1 MAATASSRRCRL
13 GIASRSTS
21 GTTLRVRPAGAGAH
35 IVREDKDMK
44 KITSSILTAAALVA
58 AVAATSVSAQAQNV
72 RVRGAIEK
80 VDGNTV
86 MVKSRDGASLKLV
99 LKDNAAVRGV
109 VKASL
114 ADVKASSNVAI
125 TSRPR
130 ADGTLEAVEL
140 RIAPAGQPFNSF
152 HADWD
157 LMPNSF
163 MTNGSLQTSVS
174 GVDGQMLTVKYK
186 VQGKPDEEKKI
197 VVTSKTIIATTVP
210 GTKEDLKPGLKV
222 FVAGAPKLPDGS
234 LDVAA
239 IQVEKEIPPPQ

>member
-1 MAATASSRRCRL
+1 MKL
-13 GIASRSTS
+13 TS
-21 GTTLRVRPAGAGAH
+21 QVF
-35 IVREDKDMK
+35 
-44 KITSSILTAAALVA
+44 VA
-58 AVAATSVSAQAQNV
+58 AMVATTFALGSVSAQAQNV

-80 VDGNTV
+80 LDGNV
-86 MVKSRDGASLKLV
+86 LMVKSREGADLKLT
-99 LKDNAAVRGV
+99 LKDNVRIAGV

-114 ADVKASSNVAI
+114 ADVKPDSNVAI

-130 ADGTLEAVEL
+130 ADGTLEAYEL

-152 HADWD
+152 HGDWD

-163 MTNGSLQTSVS
+163 MTNGALQTSVS

-197 VVTSKTIIATTVP
+197 VVTPKTIIATTVP
-210 GTKEDLKPGLKV
+210 LTKADLKPGLKV

-234 LDVAA
+234 LDVQA

>member
-1 MAATASSRRCRL
+1 MR
-13 GIASRSTS
+13 
-21 GTTLRVRPAGAGAH
+21 
-35 IVREDKDMK
+35 
-44 KITSSILTAAALVA
+44 ITSQVCVVGM
-58 AVAATSVSAQAQNV
+58 VAATFALGSAAAQAQNV
-72 RVRGAIEK
+72 RVRGTIEK
-80 VDGNTV
+80 LDGNTLL
-86 MVKSRDGASLKLV
+86 VKSRDGAELKLA
-99 LKDNAAVRGV
+99 LKDNVRIAGV

-114 ADVKASSNVAI
+114 ADVKTNANVAI

-130 ADGTLEAVEL
+130 PDGTFEAVEL

-152 HADWD
+152 HSDWD

-163 MTNGSLQTSVS
+163 MTNGSLQTSIS
-174 GVDGQMLTVKYK
+174 AVDGQMLTVKYK
-186 VQGKPDEEKKI
+186 VQGKADQENKI
-197 VVTSKTIIATTVP
+197 VVTPKTTIATTVP

>member
-1 MAATASSRRCRL
+1 MNKMTRRMFGASGLALMLAPSASFAQESR
-13 GIASRSTS
+13 
-21 GTTLRVRPAGAGAH
+21 P
-35 IVREDKDMK
+35 
-44 KITSSILTAAALVA
+44 
-58 AVAATSVSAQAQNV
+58 V
-72 RVRGAIEK
+72 RVRGTIEK
-80 VDGNTV
+80 LDGNNL
-86 MVKSRDGASLKLV
+86 MVKSRDGADLKLA
-99 LKDNAAVRGV
+99 LKDNVRIGGV

-114 ADVKASSNVAI
+114 TDVKADTNVAI

-130 ADGTLEAVEL
+130 PDGTLEAVEL

-152 HADWD
+152 HGDWD

-163 MTNGSLQTSVS
+163 MTNGALQTSVA
-174 GVDGQMLTVKYK
+174 GVDGQVLTVKYK

-197 VVTSKTIIATTVP
+197 VVTPKTIIATTVP
-210 GTKEDLKPGLKV
+210 GTKADLKPGLKV

>member
-1 MAATASSRRCRL
+1 MR
-13 GIASRSTS
+13 
-21 GTTLRVRPAGAGAH
+21 
-35 IVREDKDMK
+35 
-44 KITSSILTAAALVA
+44 ITSPVFVAAAL
-58 AVAATSVSAQAQNV
+58 AATFVLSSVSAQAQNV
-72 RVRGAIEK
+72 RVRGTIEK
-80 VDGNTV
+80 LDGNTLS
-86 MVKSRDGASLKLV
+86 VKSRDGAPLKLV
-99 LKDNAAVRGV
+99 LKDNVRIAGV

-114 ADVKASSNVAI
+114 ADVKGDANVAI

-152 HADWD
+152 HGDWD

-163 MTNGSLQTSVS
+163 MTNGALQTSVT
-174 GVDGQMLTVKYK
+174 GVDGQVLTVKYK
-186 VQGKPDEEKKI
+186 VVGKPDEEKKI
-197 VVTSKTIIATTVP
+197 IVTPKTIIATTVA
-210 GTKEDLKPGLKV
+210 GTAADLKPGLKV

>member
-1 MAATASSRRCRL
+1 MTMDKMTRRMFGASGLALMLASS
-13 GIASRSTS
+13 ASF
-21 GTTLRVRPAGAGAH
+21 
-35 IVREDKDMK
+35 
-44 KITSSILTAAALVA
+44 
-58 AVAATSVSAQAQNV
+58 AQQSPPV
-72 RVRGAIEK
+72 RVRGTIEK
-80 VDGNTV
+80 LDGNTLL
-86 MVKSRDGASLKLV
+86 VKSRDGAELKLA
-99 LKDNAAVRGV
+99 LKDNVRIGGV

-114 ADVKASSNVAI
+114 TDVKADTNVAI

-152 HADWD
+152 HGDWD

-163 MTNGSLQTSVS
+163 MTNGSLQTSVA

-186 VQGKPDEEKKI
+186 IQGKPDEEKKI
-197 VVTSKTIIATTVP
+197 VVTPKTIIATTVA

>member
-1 MAATASSRRCRL
+1 MTMDKMTRRMFGASGLALMLASS
-13 GIASRSTS
+13 ASF
-21 GTTLRVRPAGAGAH
+21 
-35 IVREDKDMK
+35 
-44 KITSSILTAAALVA
+44 
-58 AVAATSVSAQAQNV
+58 AQQSPPV
-72 RVRGAIEK
+72 RVRGTIEK
-80 VDGNTV
+80 LDGNTLL
-86 MVKSRDGASLKLV
+86 VKSRDGAELKLA
-99 LKDNAAVRGV
+99 LKDNVRIGGV

-114 ADVKASSNVAI
+114 TDVKADTNVAI

-152 HADWD
+152 HGDWD

-163 MTNGSLQTSVS
+163 MTNGSLQTSVA

-186 VQGKPDEEKKI
+186 IQGKPDEEKKI
-197 VVTSKTIIATTVP
+197 VVTPKTIIATTVP

>member
-1 MAATASSRRCRL
+1 MRITSQVFVVAMLAATF
-13 GIASRSTS
+13 
-21 GTTLRVRPAGAGAH
+21 
-35 IVREDKDMK
+35 
-44 KITSSILTAAALVA
+44 ALS
-58 AVAATSVSAQAQNV
+58 SVSAQAQNV
-72 RVRGAIEK
+72 RVRGTIENL
-80 VDGNTV
+80 DGNNLA
-86 MVKSRDGASLKLV
+86 VKSRDGAVLKLV
-99 LKDNAAVRGV
+99 LKDNAAIRGV

-114 ADVKASSNVAI
+114 ADVKADANVAI
-125 TSRPR
+125 PSRPR

-163 MTNGSLQTSVS
+163 MTNGSLQTSIA
-174 GVDGQMLTVKYK
+174 GVDGQVLTVKYK
-186 VQGKPDEEKKI
+186 VLGKPDEEKKLI
-197 VVTSKTIIATTVP
+197 VTPKTIIATTVP

-239 IQVEKEIPPPQ
+239 IQVEKEIAPPQ